1 MARRAQFSIREGDTF
16 ESEGREAKRKIMQRA
31 SSMSRTASMNVGYLR
46 RNEPW
51 WIQQGGLF
59 HFVQD
64 HGRGFLVGKEEE
76 VARRLLFG
84 ITAHEFLGL
93 ATVLHFD
100 VGLATVVDNLE
111 GEALNISPDPSE
123 RWYD

>member
-64 HGRGFLVGKEEE
+64 HRGSSS
-76 VARRLLFG
+76 
-84 ITAHEFLGL
+84 
-93 ATVLHFD
+93 
-100 VGLATVVDNLE
+100 
-111 GEALNISPDPSE
+111 GEYNGNCEKVEII
-123 RWYD
+123 

>member
-1 MARRAQFSIREGDTF
+1 MCITYSCHSMARRAQFSIREGDTF

-64 HGRGFLVGKEEE
+64 HRGSSS
-76 VARRLLFG
+76 
-84 ITAHEFLGL
+84 
-93 ATVLHFD
+93 
-100 VGLATVVDNLE
+100 
-111 GEALNISPDPSE
+111 GEYNGNCEKVEII
-123 RWYD
+123 